1 MGCSGL
7 VFIDPLDLRLRGSS
21 HSPNLTAVPESR
33 AELVM
38 RDTFMAGWPTDG
50 LNGLL
55 GETLVKEWE
64 TSGNNTPN
72 LV

>member
-7 VFIDPLDLRLRGSS
+7 VFIDPLDLRLGGSS
-21 HSPNLTAVPESR
+21 HSPNLNDVPESG

-38 RDTFMAGWPTDG
+38 RDTFMAGWLTDG

-55 GETLVKEWE
+55 ADPLFIEKSGKPQETTHL
-64 TSGNNTPN
+64 T
-72 LV
+72 